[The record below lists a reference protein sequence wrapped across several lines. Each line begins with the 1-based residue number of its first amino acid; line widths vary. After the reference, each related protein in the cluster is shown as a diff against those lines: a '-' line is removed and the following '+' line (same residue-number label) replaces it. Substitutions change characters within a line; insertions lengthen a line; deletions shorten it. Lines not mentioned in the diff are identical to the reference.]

1 VSSTVEAVAAALEA
15 GGVVIVPTD
24 TVYGLASAPGE
35 EAVRGLY
42 RLKGR
47 HDLQPTALVAA
58 SLDAVRKQLPE
69 LSDRDAAIAAALLP
83 GPFTLVLANPAGRL
97 PWLAGGR
104 PDTIGVRIPAL
115 AGPPRDLL
123 DRVGA
128 IAATSANLPG
138 GPDPRRLED
147 VPPELRAGVAAAL
160 DGGEL
165 PGTPST
171 VLDCTGLVPVVLR
184 EGAVPAAE
192 ALARAQ
198 AAVADLN
205 RQ

>member
-1 VSSTVEAVAAALEA
+1 VSSTVDETAAAVDA
-15 GGVVIVPTD
+15 GGVVVVPTD
-24 TVYGLASAPGE
+24 TGYGLASAPRE
-35 EAVRGLY
+35 LPVRALY

-47 HDLQPTALVAA
+47 ADRQPTALVAA
-58 SLDAVRKQLPE
+58 SLGALRAHLPE
-69 LSDRDAAIAAALLP
+69 LTDRDAAIASALLP

-97 PWLAGGR
+97 PWLAGAR

-115 AGPPRDLL
+115 TGPAHELL
-123 DRVGA
+123 ERVGA
-128 IAATSANLPG
+128 LAATSANVPG
-138 GPDPRRLED
+138 GPDPRRLDD
-147 VPPELRAGVAAAL
+147 VPPELRAGAAAAL

-165 PGTPST
+165 PGMPST
-171 VLDCTGLVPVVLR
+171 VIDCTGPEPVVLR

-192 ALARAQ
+192 ALARAN